1 MRKLSSLSVAVLVGL
16 MGCGSD
22 DEGGLPANTADAIR
36 TYGEVV
42 HASYLESHQEA
53 VAMDQAIDAMI
64 AGPSA
69 ATLQSA
75 KDAWLSAR
83 VPYLQTEVFRFYDGP
98 IDGMDGEPE
107 GQINAWPMDEQLVD
121 YVDGDT
127 DAGLVNDTDFALNA
141 DAILGENGRGG
152 DKGVATGWHPIEF
165 LLWGQDLD
173 DPSAMTAGQRSF
185 EDYTTGANA
194 DRRGQYLGIISDQLV
209 ADLDEL
215 VQAWAPGQ
223 SNYRAELE
231 AATQADA
238 LQRILTGMIVLS
250 GFETAGERL
259 QAALDAHDQ
268 EEEHSCFSD
277 NTHNDMLYD
286 VIGVRN
292 VWLGQF
298 GSVNGTGIKAVV
310 EAADADLAARL
321 DAKINE
327 SVSLAMALQ
336 PPFDLEIASGNAD
349 GNARVQALIDS
360 LRDQEMLLQEV
371 FQHFGFTVPNPE

>member
-185 EDYTTGANA
+185 EDYTTAANA